1 MTEPLSPDG
10 PPPEVADVLAV
21 VFPYDGSTRDA
32 PSRLCAECITR
43 LDVSGAGLILLQGS
57 EQLGVV
63 AVTDGPAA
71 RLEELQFTAGEGPG
85 VDASRTGRPVLHP
98 QLRQSAAAMWPGF
111 GPAVLDTGIEAIFA
125 FPLQVGAIR
134 IGSLDLYRDSPGRLT
149 DDEFRSALALADA
162 ATLLLMH
169 LHDQP
174 GGGGQQIPLE
184 LIDRRAVVHQATG
197 VLSVQLAV
205 GLHEALLRMRA
216 HAYSAE
222 RQLPE
227 VAADVLAHRL
237 YLELDPH

>member
-1 MTEPLSPDG
+1 MTEPLSSDG
-10 PPPEVADVLAV
+10 PPPEVDDILAA
-21 VFPYDGSTRDA
+21 VFGPHGSTRDA

-43 LDVSGAGLILLQGS
+43 LDVTGAGLILLQGS

-71 RLEELQFTAGEGPG
+71 RLEELQFAAGEGPG

-98 QLRQSAAAMWPGF
+98 QLRQSASALWPGF
-111 GPAVLDTGIEAIFA
+111 GPAVLQAGIEAIFA

-149 DDEFRSALALADA
+149 DDEFGSALALADA
-162 ATLLLMH
+162 ANLILLH

-174 GGGGQQIPLE
+174 GGDGRQTPFE
-184 LIDRRAVVHQATG
+184 LVDRRAVVHQATG
-197 VLSVQLAV
+197 VLSVQLAL
-205 GLHEALLRMRA
+205 GLHEALLRLRA

-222 RQLPE
+222 RGIPE
-227 VAADVLAHRL
+227 VAADVVAHRL
-237 YLELDPH
+237 YLEPDPH